1 MAKKVS
7 ENDIQNINQ
16 DWGLDTSNGLPFSG
30 GAVQKFIKE
39 TLNSKMGYFHYD
51 VASNRYIVFANEESK
66 NKYLEDPTQTQL
78 ILGSFDAPFNYE
90 ASINMVTPSY
100 NAIFLGSEGNYLDY
114 TFDIVNKQ
122 GASTGENVV
131 VVYTF
136 IRNGVKQ
143 TVTETRR
150 YGEAV
155 HFNIDKYLLEGTNTI
170 IIGITGQNTYAATT
184 TSVTYQVVNLQFS
197 DNIDISKSYDITE
210 GSKTMEVFFSISGY
224 GTKTIEWFLDGEQ
237 LDFVKAE
244 DEIVD
249 TSSQRTKY
257 IELANLIPGIHTIQS
272 RAYTVVNGEKF
283 YTDINYREII
293 VTTEGYS
300 DNVVAVATT
309 IPNTYGVI
317 TEDNPLTFHG
327 VEQYLPYEVRFATY
341 RSGNVSIHLG
351 DDLLATIAS
360 SAGVENLYSISTSAS
375 GTLNLKFTVD
385 GKERE
390 VPVYVNPT
398 SLKIEELT
406 NGLTFDFRALGR
418 SNSAIDKD
426 QWSYEG
432 YTGEL
437 KGFKWNPLSGW
448 VNNGLLVS
456 TGAEFNVD
464 YAPLAA
470 DATETGATFEF
481 EFSTANVEDDDA
493 VICDLTT
500 NGVGILI
507 TASEAKLTS
516 AAGAEVSTKYKAGEV
531 HRISFVIN
539 RRQGVTYKGLAFI
552 YVDGV
557 ISGAVNYGTA
567 DNFVSDKTLSFV
579 GTENANISLRGVR
592 CYTNALTKDNM
603 VNNFTLYRDTLSE
616 MLAVYYRN
624 QVYEEGTERFS
635 PEALLQYVP
644 VMIITGDVP
653 VLEAATSTSVQILV
667 DIEFRNAQ
675 DPTKNFIMKNVVL
688 RIQGTSSLAYPRK
701 NFDIF
706 TRKEESS
713 IIYDYQGNVITD
725 KLYAFKDK
733 AQPVDCWNLKADFA
747 ESSGTHNTGIA
758 RIWNDAMYGA
768 IIQHTNILGE
778 EVNGYA
784 LRTQAQQAA
793 LNAGYDYDVRTTVDG
808 FPIALFYKKS
818 ENDTDL
824 IFLGKYNFN
833 NSKRTPNVFGF
844 EGIPGFD
851 NSRMQCWE
859 TKDNGHPLGLFTD
872 VSQFDENWSE
882 AFESRYPDT
891 DNPNTA
897 DLKAFSVWLN
907 GVSQE
912 DFATQKWEHF
922 DVYKVAAYYVY
933 LMRFGAVDQPV
944 KNAFI
949 TSENGRNFFFINYD
963 NDTTNGLINTGRLV
977 LDPDVDRDTI
987 GADGEY
993 VYAGHNSV
1001 LWNKFT
1007 ADEEFMQIVP
1017 IVDNALY
1024 MAGLR
1029 YDNVIKIFNEEQ
1041 AAKWVERVYNQD
1053 AEYKYLM
1060 PYVNQATN
1068 NLFMLQGA
1076 RTSHRSWWLSKRFAL
1091 YDALF
1096 VSGAYRD
1103 KNISFKCLNDTQ
1115 PGQEFTIVSGNTMN
1129 YGYGIN
1135 NGLRDTGINLEK
1147 GARHTFTTRDTLNL
1161 GDVVKIFAAANL
1173 QELDLSMMADRLA
1186 VLECT
1191 SAADAVIGTKM
1202 KKLILG
1208 GNNKTNTELADIS
1221 GIKVLDRLQ
1230 ELNIELFKG
1239 MTSIDLTNQY
1249 DFRKLYAKGSN
1260 LSSIDFAPGAPVD
1273 TLQLPASMLALNFTQ
1288 LPNLTLDGLT
1298 FESGLA
1304 NVHTVN
1310 ITGCPNLTNNFTIV
1324 QQWLNDKTTDDKYC
1338 TLVMDNV
1345 AWDNMDYQELIKIAN
1360 IGNLSLKG
1368 YAKLTEASEEI
1379 VNAIIDAFGEEVFNA
1394 DNDFFVDAPASIFI
1408 IGPSEVLKGD
1418 TAKYSAVVFPATL
1431 EGTLRWNASGTLTG
1445 ITFDEE
1451 TEILTT
1457 TENSSS
1463 NQSVTLGAIYVTSN
1477 GNIVATKSIT
1487 VANRTYPSS
1496 SQLSLQGAV
1505 NISSKEFYQLKSSIE
1520 YNGIVVTNW
1529 TLTGDITTVANLT
1542 VITGN
1547 EAKIELT
1554 EEVGA
1559 PVSGTLSVVVAKDW
1573 NSSTIT
1579 TLTMTVYAVNENIAE
1594 TDPGICQAL
1603 YNAGLCANS
1612 SYITKDE
1619 AKLVLASDIATIFKN
1634 NNNIK
1639 SFDGFQYFTS
1649 VTDIPASTFDNCK
1662 YLQSIKFPNS
1672 ILTVGGSAFYYCE
1685 RLNYIYLNNGLTEIV
1700 SYAFQNCR
1708 KIKYINIPSTITTI
1722 GKDAFLCTSPGA
1734 YNDWDT
1740 EVHIDSLES
1749 WCNIDFALRTSNPL
1763 IYSKGIYINGE
1774 LVRDIIIPDGVETIK
1789 LYAFFNQSN
1798 IIDSVTIPSSVSV
1811 IKAYAFYVDSVYDGP
1826 TPNKINIYGKEY
1838 KLKSLGYFAVNY
1850 KYVGYIDNAITGWGV
1865 YYHNY
1870 RNVYP
1875 TKASVTYEL
1884 SQGCCLYF
1892 GSNSFS
1898 INAGIG
1904 YYFDNKTA
1912 EKTIDL
1918 QWTGGV
1924 EDLTERLKI
1933 SYIKVTINSNMSDA
1947 QFKIS
1952 YTNFDGVEEETTV
1965 GVGTHILPVDSTKIY
1980 TITGVTEYEGYNAP
1994 SYSGRISSLSS
2005 INQTLNYE
2013 EITDLFIAHKDGNL
2027 YTKEEWT
2034 SGGYSNDDAE
2044 GIAIARYIN
2053 GTIIMSKEDIG
2064 NYKWGTYMLYVD
2076 NLIKDGYYNTN
2087 LLIKEYSDY
2096 IDYYSTVGVPAAS
2109 AAYSYL
2115 FPSGTHGYLP
2125 LLDDIKL
2132 FNWYAGASNLLT
2144 IIGGTWFAVNSYYTT
2159 SNQTDNSYIT
2169 TFRTDINS
2177 SYSNSKNNKYPVR
2190 PFSQYHINI
2199 TSNKASTFTLE
2210 YTDIWDN
2217 QITKTVEAG
2226 VHKLNIKQGCTMKI
2240 TPAELDGLSAEPME
2254 FTWSGFQK
2262 DVNFVYSRSPGVYIQ
2277 HVDGSLYTGDE
2288 WTAEGF
2294 ANDVG
2299 NSIVIISSEAQFG
2312 LPMFNLSFGGGVWST
2327 VTNQK
2332 LTSSSINNISDA
2344 LNDYNAYKYNNEII
2358 MSMVSCPAV
2367 SACINYTF
2375 PDGSNGAMPTA
2386 AHCSLINSNINK
2398 IEEIN
2403 EALGINFYNW
2413 NCWTCSEINE
2423 SSVYYWAGGTTF
2435 NSTNKNTSNR
2445 ILPILLL

>member
-7 ENDIQNINQ
+7 ENDIQNISQ

-30 GAVQKFIKE
+30 RAVQKFIKE
-39 TLNSKMGYFHYD
+39 TLNSKMGYFYYD
-51 VASNRYIVFANEESK
+51 LSSNRYLVFTDEDAK
-66 NKYLEDPTQTQL
+66 NKYLEDPTQTNL
-78 ILGSFDAPFNYE
+78 ILGTFDAPFNYE
-90 ASINMVTPSY
+90 ASINMITPSY
-100 NAIFLGSEGNYLDY
+100 NAIFLGSTGNYLDY

-131 VVYTF
+131 VTYTF
-136 IRNGVKQ
+136 IRNGAKQ
-143 TVTETRR
+143 TVTEVRR
-150 YGEAV
+150 YGESV
-155 HFNIDKYLLEGTNTI
+155 HFNIDEYLLEGTNTI

-184 TSVTYQVVNLQFS
+184 TSVTYQVVNLSFS
-197 DNIDISKSYDITE
+197 DNIDISKSYDLTN

-224 GTKTIEWFLDGEQ
+224 GTKTVEWFLDGEQ
-237 LDFVKAE
+237 LAFVKAE

-257 IELANLIPGIHTIQS
+257 IELANLTPGIHTIQS

-293 VTTEGYS
+293 ITTEGYA

-309 IPNTYGVI
+309 IPNSYGII
-317 TEDNPLTFHG
+317 TEENPLTFHG

-360 SAGVENLYSISTSAS
+360 SAGVENLYSISTSKS

-385 GKERE
+385 GNERE
-390 VPVYVNPT
+390 IPVYVNTT
-398 SLKIEELT
+398 SLKIEEIT
-406 NGLTFDFRALGR
+406 NGLTFNFRALGR
-418 SNSAIDKD
+418 TNSAIDKD

-437 KGFKWNPLSGW
+437 RGFKWNPLSGW
-448 VNNGLLVS
+448 VNNSLLVS

-464 YAPLAA
+464 YAPLSE
-470 DATETGATFEF
+470 DVTETGATFEF
-481 EFSTANVEDDDA
+481 EFSTSNVEDDNA

-531 HRISFVIN
+531 HRIGFVIN

-778 EVNGYA
+778 ETNGYA

-793 LNAGYDYDVRTTVDG
+793 LNNGYDYDVRTTVDG

-1001 LWNKFT
+1001 LWNKLT

-1029 YDNVIKIFNEEQ
+1029 YDNVIKMFNEEQ

-1147 GARHTFTTRDTLNL
+1147 GASHTFTTRDTLNL

-1208 GNNKTNTELADIS
+1208 GNNKTNTELTDIS

-1230 ELNIELFKG
+1230 ELNIELYKG
-1239 MTSIDLTNQY
+1239 LSSIDLSAQY

-1304 NVHTVN
+1304 NVHTIN
-1310 ITGCPNLTNNFTIV
+1310 ITGCPNLTNNFSIV

-1345 AWDNMDYQELIKIAN
+1345 AWDNMDYQELIKVAS

-1379 VNAIIDAFGEEVFNA
+1379 VSAIIDAFGEEVFNA

-1418 TAKYSAVVFPATL
+1418 VAKYSAVVFPATL
-1431 EGTLRWNASGTLTG
+1431 EGTLRWNTSGTLTG

-1457 TENSSS
+1457 TENSLS
-1463 NQSVTLGAIYVTSN
+1463 NQSVTLGAIYITSN
-1477 GNIVATKSIT
+1477 GNITATKSIT

-1496 SQLSLQGAV
+1496 SQLSLQGAANV
-1505 NISSKEFYQLKSSIE
+1505 SSKEFYQLKSSIE

-1594 TDPGICQAL
+1594 IDPGVCQAL
-1603 YNAGLCANS
+1603 YDAGLCANA

-1619 AKLVLASDIATIFKN
+1619 AKLVLASDIDGIFKGHA
-1634 NNNIK
+1634 NIK

-1649 VTDIPASTFDNCK
+1649 VDN
-1662 YLQSIKFPNS
+1662 IPNS
-1672 ILTVGGSAFYYCE
+1672 CFKSCNKLISITLP
-1685 RLNYIYLNNGLTEIV
+1685 
-1700 SYAFQNCR
+1700 
-1708 KIKYINIPSTITTI
+1708 KTITTI
-1722 GKDAFLCTSPGA
+1722 GTEAF
-1734 YNDWDT
+1734 YNCVSLSKINIPASVTNINNNAFIISGLTYKPTD
-1740 EVHIDSLES
+1740 VYIDNLSS
-1749 WCNIDFALRTSNPL
+1749 WCNITFVNQYSTPL
-1763 IYSKGIYINGE
+1763 CRKGNIYINNE
-1774 LVRDIIIPDGVETIK
+1774 ICRDIIIPDNVTTLLSYVFSVGETFDSI
-1789 LYAFFNQSN
+1789 Y
-1798 IIDSVTIPSSVSV
+1798 IPDSVTTINNNAIAISQYSGSVNIKGGKNVTNIATNAMYYSNINSIEKGCNFAILIHQSSYKRYIASAEYKLNAGICLVLETYKFEFLENLYFEDKS
-1811 IKAYAFYVDSVYDGP
+1811 KEK
-1826 TPNKINIYGKEY
+1826 TINIY
-1838 KLKSLGYFAVNY
+1838 
-1850 KYVGYIDNAITGWGV
+1850 
-1865 YYHNY
+1865 
-1870 RNVYP
+1870 
-1875 TKASVTYEL
+1875 
-1884 SQGCCLYF
+1884 
-1892 GSNSFS
+1892 
-1898 INAGIG
+1898 
-1904 YYFDNKTA
+1904 
-1912 EKTIDL
+1912 
-1918 QWTGGV
+1918 WTGGV

-1933 SYIKVTINSNMSDA
+1933 EYVNFELQSNMPDA
-1947 QFKIS
+1947 EFELS
-1952 YTNFDGVEEETTV
+1952 YTSIGGLEKTIVLIPSAVN
-1965 GVGTHILPVDSTKIY
+1965 ILDIDLTKGIILTPISQY
-1980 TITGVTEYEGYNAP
+1980 DGYNALP
-1994 SYSGRISSLSS
+1994 ASFSHTELAPFCLRVPY
-2005 INQTLNYE
+2005 N
-2013 EITDLFIAHKDGNL
+2013 EIIDVFVAHKDGNL
-2027 YTKEEWT
+2027 YTEEEWT
-2034 SGGYSNDDAE
+2034 NGGYTNDDAE
-2044 GIAIARYIN
+2044 GVAVMLALHGNFILSKSLTTDTYI
-2053 GTIIMSKEDIG
+2053 
-2064 NYKWGTYMLYVD
+2064 W
-2076 NLIKDGYYNTN
+2076 GYYNTILPTTYKTDN
-2087 LLIKEYSDY
+2087 GYEDTLYLSKLTGTD
-2096 IDYYSTVGVPAAS
+2096 TNGVVGCPAAK
-2109 AAYSYL
+2109 AALEYI
-2115 FPSGTHGYLP
+2115 FPSGTRGFLIGHNEYRYINPNSDTIKTYLKKIGADFVSSSKSFHSSDWTYNYGNDYG
-2125 LLDDIKL
+2125 LYRLI
-2132 FNWYAGASNLLT
+2132 FNYAGYFVYNNIESDSR
-2144 IIGGTWFAVNSYYTT
+2144 GRYY
-2159 SNQTDNSYIT
+2159 YLW
-2169 TFRTDINS
+2169 
-2177 SYSNSKNNKYPVR
+2177 PC
-2190 PFSQYHINI
+2190 SQYHINI

-2210 YTDIWDN
+2210 YTDIWN
-2217 QITKTVEAG
+2217 KQITKTVEAG

-2240 TPAELDGLSAEPME
+2240 TPAALDNYTAEPME

-2262 DVNFVYSRSPGVYIQ
+2262 DVNFVYSKGPGVYIQ
-2277 HVDGSLYTGDE
+2277 HIDGSLYTGDE
-2288 WTAEGF
+2288 WTAGGY
-2294 ANDVG
+2294 ANDVANG
-2299 NSIVIISSEAQFG
+2299 VAVVSSECSFVVAKENASDST
-2312 LPMFNLSFGGGVWST
+2312 LPLGGYG
-2327 VTNQK
+2327 K
-2332 LTSSSINNISDA
+2332 LFTDILTHKQADGASIDYDGINNTSKIIEQ
-2344 LNDYNAYKYNNEII
+2344 LNNYTDSKGNVG
-2358 MSMVSCPAV
+2358 SPAAE
-2367 SACINYTF
+2367 SAAAYTF
-2375 PDGSNGAMPTA
+2375 PNGKNGYLPALGELNLV
-2386 AHCSLINSNINK
+2386 CDNWDEINSLLYSI
-2398 IEEIN
+2398 
-2403 EALGINFYNW
+2403 
-2413 NCWTCSEINE
+2413 
-2423 SSVYYWAGGTTF
+2423 GGTYLNTDSIWSSTQVNEF
-2435 NSTNKNTSNR
+2435 SNWRIVKSFTNIKQTSGKGNSHYVRACAT
-2445 ILPILLL
+2445 L

>member
-7 ENDIQNINQ
+7 ENDIQNISQ

-30 GAVQKFIKE
+30 RAVQKFIKE
-39 TLNSKMGYFHYD
+39 TLNSKMGYFYYD
-51 VASNRYIVFANEESK
+51 LSSNRYLVFTDEDAK
-66 NKYLEDPTQTQL
+66 NKYLEDPTQTNL
-78 ILGSFDAPFNYE
+78 ILGTFDAPFNYE
-90 ASINMVTPSY
+90 ASINMITPSY
-100 NAIFLGSEGNYLDY
+100 NAIFLGSTGNYLDY

-131 VVYTF
+131 VTYTF
-136 IRNGVKQ
+136 IRNGAKQ
-143 TVTETRR
+143 TVTEVRR
-150 YGEAV
+150 YGESV
-155 HFNIDKYLLEGTNTI
+155 HFNIDEYLLEGTNTI

-184 TSVTYQVVNLQFS
+184 TSVTYQVVNLSFS
-197 DNIDISKSYDITE
+197 DNIDISKSYDLTN

-224 GTKTIEWFLDGEQ
+224 GTKTVEWFLDGEQ
-237 LDFVKAE
+237 LAFVKAE

-257 IELANLIPGIHTIQS
+257 IELANLTPGIHTIQS

-293 VTTEGYS
+293 ITTEGYA

-309 IPNTYGVI
+309 IPNSYGII
-317 TEDNPLTFHG
+317 TEENPLTFHG

-360 SAGVENLYSISTSAS
+360 SAGVENLYSISTSKS

-385 GKERE
+385 GNERE
-390 VPVYVNPT
+390 IPVYVNTT
-398 SLKIEELT
+398 SLKIEEIT
-406 NGLTFDFRALGR
+406 NGLTFNFRALGR
-418 SNSAIDKD
+418 TNSAIDKD

-437 KGFKWNPLSGW
+437 RGFKWNPLSGW
-448 VNNGLLVS
+448 VNNSLLVS

-464 YAPLAA
+464 YAPLSE
-470 DATETGATFEF
+470 DVTETGATFEF
-481 EFSTANVEDDDA
+481 EFSTSNVEDDNA

-531 HRISFVIN
+531 HRIGFVIN

-603 VNNFTLYRDTLSE
+603 INNFTLYRDTLSE

-713 IIYDYQGNVITD
+713 IIYDHEGNIISN

-793 LNAGYDYDVRTTVDG
+793 LNNGYDYDVRTTVDG
-808 FPIALFYKKS
+808 FPIALFYKKN

-1001 LWNKFT
+1001 LWNKLT

-1029 YDNVIKIFNEEQ
+1029 YDNVIKMFNEEQ

-1147 GARHTFTTRDTLNL
+1147 GASHTFTTRDTLNL

-1208 GNNKTNTELADIS
+1208 GNNKTNTELTDIS

-1230 ELNIELFKG
+1230 ELNIELYKG
-1239 MTSIDLTNQY
+1239 LSSIDLSAQY

-1304 NVHTVN
+1304 NVHTIN
-1310 ITGCPNLTNNFTIV
+1310 ITGCPNLTNNFSIV

-1345 AWDNMDYQELIKIAN
+1345 AWDNMDYQELIKVAS

-1379 VNAIIDAFGEEVFNA
+1379 VSAIIDAFGEEVFNA
-1394 DNDFFVDAPASIFI
+1394 DNDFFIDAPASIFI

-1431 EGTLRWNASGTLTG
+1431 EGSLRWSTSGTLTG

-1457 TENSSS
+1457 TENTSG
-1463 NQSVTLGAIYVTSN
+1463 NQSLTLSAIYVTSN
-1477 GNIVATKSIT
+1477 GNITASKSIT
-1487 VANRTYPSS
+1487 AVNRTYPSS
-1496 SQLSLQGAV
+1496 SQLSLQGAT

-1520 YNGIVVTNW
+1520 YNGLIASQW
-1529 TLTGDITTVANLT
+1529 TLTGDITSVAELT
-1542 VITGN
+1542 ILSGN

-1594 TDPGICQAL
+1594 IDPGVCQAL
-1603 YNAGLCANS
+1603 YDAGLCANA

-1619 AKLVLASDIATIFKN
+1619 AKLVLASDIATIFKDKTS
-1634 NNNIK
+1634 IK

-1649 VTDIPASTFDNCK
+1649 VDNIPSKC
-1662 YLQSIKFPNS
+1662 
-1672 ILTVGGSAFYYCE
+1672 FYYCGN
-1685 RLNYIYLNNGLTEIV
+1685 LISITLP
-1700 SYAFQNCR
+1700 
-1708 KIKYINIPSTITTI
+1708 KTITTI
-1722 GKDAFLCTSPGA
+1722 GTQSFYACNDLIKINIPSSVTYIDTNAFYPTGSSYKP
-1734 YNDWDT
+1734 
-1740 EVHIDSLES
+1740 IDVYIEDLSS
-1749 WCNIDFALRTSNPL
+1749 WCNIEFHDNYSTPL
-1763 IYSKGIYINGE
+1763 HRGGNIYINNE
-1774 LVRDIIIPDGVETIK
+1774 ICRDIVIPDGITTLLSYVFSVGTTFDSI
-1789 LYAFFNQSN
+1789 Y
-1798 IIDSVTIPSSVSV
+1798 IPDSVTTINKYAIAISKYSGSVNIKGGKNITTIHSQAVHYNNIASIEQGCNFSIIEHKYDVYCDVYSSYNNTKYGYCLINGSHT
-1811 IKAYAFYVDSVYDGP
+1811 FY
-1826 TPNKINIYGKEY
+1826 I
-1838 KLKSLGYFAVNY
+1838 A
-1850 KYVGYIDNAITGWGV
+1850 TGW
-1865 YYHNY
+1865 
-1870 RNVYP
+1870 
-1875 TKASVTYEL
+1875 
-1884 SQGCCLYF
+1884 
-1892 GSNSFS
+1892 
-1898 INAGIG
+1898 
-1904 YYFDNKTA
+1904 YFDNKTNQ
-1912 EKTIDL
+1912 KTIDI

-1933 SYIKVTINSNMSDA
+1933 SYINVTINSNMSDA

-1952 YTNFDGVEEETTV
+1952 YTDFDGVEEETTV
-1965 GVGTHILPVDSTKIY
+1965 GVGAHILPIDSTKAY
-1980 TITGVTEYEGYNAP
+1980 TITGVTEYEGYNNP
-1994 SYSGRISSLSS
+1994 SYSGKNSSLSAIS
-2005 INQTLNYE
+2005 QTINYE
-2013 EITDLFIAHKDGNL
+2013 EIVDLFIAHKDGNL
-2027 YTKEEWT
+2027 YTQEEWT
-2034 SGGYSNDDAE
+2034 SSGYSNDDAE
-2044 GIAIARYIN
+2044 GVAVMAAVHGEFIISKSDASRSIYGLDGFDNSGLRRFSQKDAIADFDGFGNTIN
-2053 GTIIMSKEDIG
+2053 QI
-2064 NYKWGTYMLYVD
+2064 
-2076 NLIKDGYYNTN
+2076 
-2087 LLIKEYSDY
+2087 
-2096 IDYYSTVGVPAAS
+2096 TVGKDSTTNGPTAALVC
-2109 AAYSYL
+2109 YNYN
-2115 FPSGTHGYLP
+2115 FPSGNHGYLAAVGE
-2125 LLDDIKL
+2125 LLIVNDNIDNI
-2132 FNWYAGASNLLT
+2132 NNHLT
-2144 IIGGTWFAVNSYYTT
+2144 LIGGTKFSESGGTSYWTSNIKNDYTLPYVAFKVNVYNRGIYTT
-2159 SNQTDNSYIT
+2159 RLSVYTE
-2169 TFRTDINS
+2169 FL
-2177 SYSNSKNNKYPVR
+2177 R
-2190 PFSQYHINI
+2190 PFGCRSINI

-2210 YTDIWDN
+2210 YINFYDKSV
-2217 QITKTVEAG
+2217 TKTVEAG

-2240 TPAELDGLSAEPME
+2240 TPAALDNYTAEPME

-2262 DVNFVYSRSPGVYIQ
+2262 DVNFVYSKGPGVYIQ
-2277 HVDGSLYTGDE
+2277 HIDGSLYTGDE
-2288 WTAEGF
+2288 WTAGGY
-2294 ANDVG
+2294 ANDVANG
-2299 NSIVIISSEAQFG
+2299 VAVVTSEFSYVVAKEHDTENGTPWGANIYIADETYYGTTDKSYTYFDASTFTNKIIETLSGQTGDNGITGAPAFELCNNYIFPNGKRGYLGCLAEISNIKSNITKIN
-2312 LPMFNLSFGGGVWST
+2312 NLLATIGGVSLL
-2327 VTNQK
+2327 K
-2332 LTSSSINNISDA
+2332 S
-2344 LNDYNAYKYNNEII
+2344 
-2358 MSMVSCPAV
+2358 
-2367 SACINYTF
+2367 
-2375 PDGSNGAMPTA
+2375 GS
-2386 AHCSLINSNINK
+2386 K
-2398 IEEIN
+2398 
-2403 EALGINFYNW
+2403 
-2413 NCWTCSEINE
+2413 
-2423 SSVYYWAGGTTF
+2423 YYWSSTMY
-2435 NSTNKNTSNR
+2435 STNDVWKMALYGSYPPNHSTKSTAYFVIPITSV
-2445 ILPILLL
+2445 